1 MGAGPKKCGEACICG
16 SRGSGEGEHF
26 LKLTSAAVTTAIV
39 VVVVETDVRC
49 MEHFFIRSPTDVAVA
64 ANDAV
69 TYFVCGV
76 KCYMLEFNLIKSEI
90 FFHPSPEYY
99 TSVFVF
105 NFFFFFLNYVIIKRF
120 DKGEVSA
127 LCSRE

>member
-1 MGAGPKKCGEACICG
+1 MGAGPKKCGEACTCG

-26 LKLTSAAVTTAIV
+26 LKLTSAAVTTATAIV

-69 TYFVCGV
+69 TDFVCGV

-90 FFHPSPEYY
+90 FFPSQP
-99 TSVFVF
+99 
-105 NFFFFFLNYVIIKRF
+105 
-120 DKGEVSA
+120 
-127 LCSRE
+127 